1 MTIQCNKISLGEFNS
16 FEYLCTVVKTS
27 PGIFLV
33 TIYRPPKNC
42 AHFIDDFSELL
53 SIICTDFS
61 SFILTGDFNIHID
74 NLNDNPAKEF
84 CALLDTF
91 ELLQHVTGPTHT
103 RGHTLD
109 LVISKGLS
117 LPVVNVRDLAL
128 SDHFCIFFDALVS
141 PVIHA
146 RTKTV
151 KKRYINEDTSALFM
165 KALSNSPITKAESVD
180 DFLNHFNLRILRIM
194 DVLAPVKTKIISGK
208 QKAPWRNASTVA
220 YLKKECRK
228 ESEDGEK
235 LNF

>member
-1 MTIQCNKISLGEFNS
+1 MLLTETWLDNSCSATVLIEAAPPNFNFLNVSRVTRRGGGIAAIFNDTIQCNKISLGEFNS

-27 PGIFLV
+27 PSILLV

-53 SIICTDFS
+53 SIICTGFS

-74 NLNDNPAKEF
+74 NPNDNTAKEF

-117 LPVVNVRDLAL
+117 IPVVNV
-128 SDHFCIFFDALVS
+128 
-141 PVIHA
+141 
-146 RTKTV
+146 
-151 KKRYINEDTSALFM
+151 
-165 KALSNSPITKAESVD
+165 
-180 DFLNHFNLRILRIM
+180 
-194 DVLAPVKTKIISGK
+194 
-208 QKAPWRNASTVA
+208 
-220 YLKKECRK
+220 
-228 ESEDGEK
+228 
-235 LNF
+235 